1 MVPRAVIT
9 LKLNKY
15 KPSNKG
21 RFSDPTISLFMD
33 QKWILMDCEVGE
45 RYDDTL

>member
-1 MVPRAVIT
+1 
-9 LKLNKY
+9 
-15 KPSNKG
+15 
-21 RFSDPTISLFMD
+21 MD